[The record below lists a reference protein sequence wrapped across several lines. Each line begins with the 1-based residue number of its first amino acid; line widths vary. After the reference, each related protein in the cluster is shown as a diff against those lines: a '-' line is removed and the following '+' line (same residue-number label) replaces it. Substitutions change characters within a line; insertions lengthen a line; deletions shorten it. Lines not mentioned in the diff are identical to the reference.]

1 MSLDRDL
8 KLAGAAE
15 RVFDTVLGLAFSMN
29 TFFADR
35 HPVKRPNAAAIEH
48 AREIQQRY
56 VSLVFAVAPS
66 LIEYRDDMSEEELR
80 RWANALISSLR

>member
-1 MSLDRDL
+1 MMDRDL
-8 KLAGAAE
+8 KLAGVAD

-35 HPVKRPNAAAIEH
+35 HPVKRPNAAALEH

-66 LIEYRDDMSEEELR
+66 LIEYRENMSEEELR
-80 RWANALISSLR
+80 KWANALVSTLR